1 LFLGVTAF
9 PGTGGKVLGLRN
21 KRLYRQFRPKQEWF
35 DYEEQTF
42 DHESLDEGMPWDTK
56 IAEKMDRYVD
66 RKFKKDGFYKLK

>member
-1 LFLGVTAF
+1 
-9 PGTGGKVLGLRN
+9 LGLRN

-42 DHESLDEGMPWDTK
+42 DHESIDAGTPWDPK

-66 RKFKKDGFYKLK
+66 RKFKKDGFYKIK